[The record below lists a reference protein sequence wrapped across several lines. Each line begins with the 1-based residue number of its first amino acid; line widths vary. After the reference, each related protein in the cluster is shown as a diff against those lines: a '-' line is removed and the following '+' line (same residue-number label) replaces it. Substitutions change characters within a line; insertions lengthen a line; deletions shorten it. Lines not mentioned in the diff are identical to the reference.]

1 MRSESYRVLVIDPDG
16 NVRTLLQLALDQQG
30 HQVLVT
36 PDGAVGVTLAQVEQP
51 DIILLDVDA
60 ARRNSPDVYLNL
72 QRNPRTAGIPVLV
85 FSAALTRGELVA
97 WRRMPNVVDAI
108 MKPFEIAL
116 LLSFINAVCAARRS
130 HQVGT

>member
-16 NVRTLLQLALDQQG
+16 NVRTLLQLTFDQQG

-60 ARRNSPDVYLNL
+60 AHRNGSDVYLDL
-72 QRNPRTAGIPVLV
+72 QRNPQTAGIPVLI
-85 FSAALTRGELVA
+85 FSAAFTRGDRVA

-108 MKPFEIAL
+108 VKPFEIAA
-116 LLSFINAVCAARRS
+116 LLSSIDAVCATRRTR
-130 HQVGT
+130 QVE